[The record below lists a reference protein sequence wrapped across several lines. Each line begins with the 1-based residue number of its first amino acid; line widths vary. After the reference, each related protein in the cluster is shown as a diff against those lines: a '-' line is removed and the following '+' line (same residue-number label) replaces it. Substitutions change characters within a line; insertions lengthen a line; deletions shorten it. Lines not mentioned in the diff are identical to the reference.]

1 MIPEI
6 GQTFTVT
13 YDPRIIRKTYTG
25 TGKRKQDM
33 WFIEWQTFEGA
44 TYRLIDR
51 QVIDNDTDR
60 EFKLLNLTTG
70 FMTEVEAKWF
80 GSDTGRKINLVN

>member
-1 MIPEI
+1 MIPKI
-6 GQTFTVT
+6 GQTFRVT
-13 YDPRIIRKTYTG
+13 YDPRILRKTHTG
-25 TGKRKQDM
+25 TGRAKQAI
-33 WFIEWQTFEGA
+33 WYIQWQTFEGA

-51 QVIDNDTDR
+51 NVIDNDTDR

-80 GSDTGRKINLVN
+80 GGDTGRKIILVD